1 MILLVVGDYY
11 GTCLV
16 GGQDENV
23 VVTTMVIIVGFQNNN
38 VMMTIINYL
47 LSGHDVDVVVH
58 LGG

>member
-1 MILLVVGDYY
+1 MVLLVR
-11 GTCLV
+11 
-16 GGQDENV
+16 GQDENV
-23 VVTTMVIIVGFQNNN
+23 VVTTMLIIVGFQNNN